1 MNGGDKPKRAKPSP
15 PTPRHAAPAEAGER
29 RSAPTDWSQLDSFLR
44 TDPRDVGCAEAM
56 EMLHVYAE
64 LSAAGGPAEYRYPG
78 IAAHLRACG
87 PCGEDFEG
95 LLAALNSQG
104 R

>member
-1 MNGGDKPKRAKPSP
+1 MNGWPEVDR
-15 PTPRHAAPAEAGER
+15 
-29 RSAPTDWSQLDSFLR
+29 FLG

-64 LSAAGGPAEYRYPG
+64 LAVSGAPAEQRYPG

-95 LLAALNSQG
+95 LLAALRDQSD
-104 R
+104 